1 MLILIIFL
9 LFANFIITNLRI
21 SLGLIFL
28 ANDRH
33 SFSLRVMF
41 FITFI
46 RTPSIAILLALN
58 TTSFNYSL
66 YVCFQVVFLIDKILI
81 IIQCLLIQLFIMLL
95 VTFIFVLGSC
105 SNYLRLF
112 LISFHFILGTIIYTI
127 KIIVQLDTSSIVIFL
142 PLINHDVSAPPN
154 TVKRV

>member
-9 LFANFIITNLRI
+9 LFANFIITILRI
-21 SLGLIFL
+21 SLGLIFP

-33 SFSLRVMF
+33 SFFLRVMF

-66 YVCFQVVFLIDKILI
+66 YVCFQVVFLIDNLI
-81 IIQCLLIQLFIMLL
+81 IIQCLLIQLFNMLL

-105 SNYLRLF
+105 VNCLRLF
-112 LISFHFILGTIIYTI
+112 LISFHFILGIIIYTI
-127 KIIVQLDTSSIVIFL
+127 KISVQLDTSSIVIFL